1 MHLNFKKKFPRNS
14 ALLNKAI
21 QGFTILELSIAL
33 VVIGLIIG
41 AVTIGKDVQRGAS
54 YQRLSSDF
62 VQAWASAYDQF
73 YTGTGRPPGDNVAAP
88 TGLVNAVVG
97 TPLTG
102 LALRNAMLAAGIT
115 LPAGRAE
122 GFEDQYVY
130 LDSNGIP
137 QNVQVSFMAVSWSEA
152 GASAGQYVSRNRNV
166 MVLTGLTPS
175 LANMLDNTFDS
186 RSNASFGKMRE
197 VTQHNITTANRTAVL
212 WSDNDSSGVTNGANA
227 RRDEDQVVTLS
238 AYIQMSR

>member
-1 MHLNFKKKFPRNS
+1 MHLNFKKKSSRKP

-21 QGFTILELSIAL
+21 QGFTILELSVAL

-41 AVTIGKDVQRGAS
+41 AVTLGKDVQRGAS

-88 TGLVNAVVG
+88 TGLVNAVVDSALCG
-97 TPLTG
+97 
-102 LALRNAMLAAGIT
+102 ADLRNAMLAAGIS

-122 GFEDQYVY
+122 GFEDHYAY
-130 LDSNGIP
+130 LDSNGVP
-137 QNVQVSFMAVSWSEA
+137 QDVVVCFMSVAWSEA
-152 GASAGQYVSRNRNV
+152 GSTAGQHVSRNRNV
-166 MVLTGLTPS
+166 MRLTRLTPAV
-175 LANMLDNTFDS
+175 ANVLDNTFDS

-197 VTQHNITTANRTAVL
+197 VGQHNITTTNRTAVL

-227 RRDEDQVVTLS
+227 QRDEDQVVFLD
-238 AYIQMSR
+238 AYIKMSR